1 MEVDEKSYNIGA
13 RRMIESLFENKD
25 IVDEQIMKF
34 IKGDQV
40 GVDYLDKIH
49 GFYDKAI
56 EKDFMDFFR

>member
-34 IKGDQV
+34 IKGD
-40 GVDYLDKIH
+40 
-49 GFYDKAI
+49 
-56 EKDFMDFFR
+56 